1 MAVAGSKSNKNSDNS
16 LMFIIVKAPPAKA
29 GDFRLQLK
37 VGLTDHAADFQ
48 HYTLVVLLTG
58 FGGF

>member
-1 MAVAGSKSNKNSDNS
+1 MDGSKSSKNSDIS
-16 LMFIIVKAPPAKA
+16 LILFIIKAPPAQA

-58 FGGF
+58 FGSF